1 MALLGK
7 AAMLL
12 WYDIVPEQVAEHDD
26 WHTRQH
32 FPERVGIPGFL
43 RAQRWV
49 SRSPGPRYFVVY
61 EVADIDVLSSA
72 AYNERLNNPTA
83 WTTAMMPHF
92 RGMVRGFCHVETSHG
107 SVLGATGLA
116 VRYAPE
122 PGKSEEL
129 QHWLEHKL
137 AFDLMQRPG
146 LCSIHRLRSGR
157 MPEMTAEQRIRG
169 PDASVDHV
177 LFVTGHCTDVL
188 DALAGNELSPDA
200 LETHGAAPG
209 AATGSV
215 SLACVSM
222 ATRR

>member
-12 WYDIVPEQVAEHDD
+12 WYDIVPEQIAEHDE

-32 FPERVGIPGFL
+32 FPERVGIAGFL

-83 WTTAMMPHF
+83 WTTTVMPHF
-92 RGMVRGFCHVETSHG
+92 RGMVRGFCHIESSHG
-107 SVLGATGLA
+107 TVLGATGLA
-116 VRYAPE
+116 IRYAPDG
-122 PGKSEEL
+122 GKNEDL
-129 QHWLEHKL
+129 QHWLEHTL
-137 AFDLMQRPG
+137 ALDLLQRRG
-146 LCSIHRLRSGR
+146 VSSIHGLRSSR

-169 PDASVDHV
+169 RDASVDRA
-177 LFVTGHCTDVL
+177 LFVTGYCADAM
-188 DALAGNELSPDA
+188 DALAANELSPDA
-200 LETHGAAPG
+200 LEAHGCLLY
-209 AATGSV
+209 T
-215 SLACVSM
+215 
-222 ATRR
+222 

>member
-49 SRSPGPRYFVVY
+49 SRSSGPRYFVVY

-83 WTTAMMPHF
+83 WTAMMMPHF
-92 RGMVRGFCHVETSHG
+92 RGMVRGFCHVESSHG
-107 SVLGATGLA
+107 TVLGTIGLA
-116 VRYAPE
+116 LRYAPA
-122 PGKSEEL
+122 PGRDEEL
-129 QHWLEHKL
+129 RHWLDHTL
-137 AFDLMQRPG
+137 APEFMRRRG
-146 LCSIHRLRSGR
+146 LCSIHGLRGGR
-157 MPEMTAEQRIRG
+157 MPEMTAEQRLRG
-169 PDASVDHV
+169 RDAGVDRV
-177 LFVTGHCTDVL
+177 LFVTGHGADAV
-188 DALAGNELSPDA
+188 DALAADEISPAA
-200 LETHGAAPG
+200 LEAHG
-209 AATGSV
+209 AATGVASSAV
-215 SLACVSM
+215 RLACLSI
-222 ATRR
+222 AR